1 MKARFYL
8 LALLTGLFLIVVF
21 PVSVVLFFLVAA
33 YYLLSYN
40 DKDIIHFDVSDVDV
54 PISDE
59 DTQPLD
65 HHPDF
70 NDLFNDD
77 EFVREQEKLR

>member
-8 LALLTGLFLIVVF
+8 LAMLTGLFLIVAF
-21 PVSVVLFFLVAA
+21 PVGVVLFFLVAA

-40 DKDIIHFDVSDVDV
+40 DRDVIHFDASDGDAQT
-54 PISDE
+54 SA
-59 DTQPLD
+59 
-65 HHPDF
+65 HPDF

>member
-8 LALLTGLFLIVVF
+8 LALLTGLFLIVAF
-21 PVSVVLFFLVAA
+21 PVGVVLFFLVAA

-40 DKDIIHFDVSDVDV
+40 DKDVIHFDASDGDAQT
-54 PISDE
+54 PDRDAQISA
-59 DTQPLD
+59 
-65 HHPDF
+65 HPDF